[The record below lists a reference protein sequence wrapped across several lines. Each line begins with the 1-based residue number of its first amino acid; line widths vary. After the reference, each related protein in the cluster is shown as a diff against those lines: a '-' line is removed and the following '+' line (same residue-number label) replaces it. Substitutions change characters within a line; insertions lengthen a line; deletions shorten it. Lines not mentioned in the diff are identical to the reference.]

1 MSNIKVKKT
10 LHYSMRA
17 KSRGIRD
24 QDALFTLEYG
34 EIKND
39 KFFTNRKI
47 VQKLKNELDL
57 KIEKLLFLGK
67 KYKGFEVLKLISKA
81 LRNIQKLRSIAMRL
95 LDKGGVT
102 VIYDNN
108 SLITAYQTNSFKC
121 Y

>member
-1 MSNIKVKKT
+1 
-10 LHYSMRA
+10 MRA

>member
-81 LRNIQKLRSIAMRL
+81 LRNIAMRL